1 MSFVLAALGVLVAFL
16 SYRFRFSRVARPPYI
31 GSLEGLTRHRWEI
44 YAEQSR
50 ILGPLISVS
59 NLRTSIVI
67 VNTRQAILDLLD
79 KRKSYA
85 TRPRW
90 PMAELLGR
98 QNNVGF
104 TYYGKRLKDFRKVL
118 YKSLNPPV
126 ILECWND
133 LLHEQSRELCQS
145 LLVEPERFRD
155 IIEENIQKFIVI
167 FTYGFRPDSDH
178 LKLAQMVAQHTG
190 EALQP
195 ARWMVNL
202 FPALMWIPRWMPGA
216 RFQVWAYEGKELFF
230 KLTRT
235 PFYAA
240 KNELKRGQ
248 KRVSFVHNSLEG
260 LGDKHCSEEEDII
273 MFAAGSLLSAGTDT
287 MTSIFL
293 SFIGT
298 IVNHP
303 GVQERAYMEILDVVG
318 SEELPCLHHRDNLP
332 YIECIIKEVHRCY

>member
-1 MSFVLAALGVLVAFL
+1 
-16 SYRFRFSRVARPPYI
+16 
-31 GSLEGLTRHRWEI
+31 
-44 YAEQSR
+44 
-50 ILGPLISVS
+50 
-59 NLRTSIVI
+59 
-67 VNTRQAILDLLD
+67 
-79 KRKSYA
+79 
-85 TRPRW
+85 
-90 PMAELLGR
+90 MAELLGR

-195 ARWMVNL
+195 ARWM
-202 FPALMWIPRWMPGA
+202 
-216 RFQVWAYEGKELFF
+216 
-230 KLTRT
+230 
-235 PFYAA
+235 
-240 KNELKRGQ
+240 KRGQ
-248 KRVSFVHNSLEG
+248 KRVSFVHKSLEG

-273 MFAAGSLLSAGTDT
+273 MFAAGSLLSGKT

-332 YIECIIKEVHRCY
+332 YIECIIKEVHRCYPAIPMITRSNDKEDIYEGLRIPQKSWVIGNVW